1 MIGRYKRIIPKEDKE
16 EEFLGLFKQFDALV
30 KKQEPNCILHE
41 IYKSPFID
49 RTYIVVE
56 QYKDQAAVD
65 DHKKSEQV
73 YFDIIRPL
81 LESASIETFTF
92 DDSKK
97 ISV

>member
-1 MIGRYKRIIPKEDKE
+1 MIGRYKRIIPKEGKD

-30 KKQEPNCILHE
+30 KKREVNCILHE
-41 IYKSPFID
+41 IYKSPFMD

-56 QYKDQAAVD
+56 QYTNQEAVD

-73 YFDIIRPL
+73 YFDTIRPL
-81 LESASIETFTF
+81 LESASIETFTL

>member
-1 MIGRYKRIIPKEDKE
+1 MIGRYKRIIPKKDKE
-16 EEFLGLFKQFDALV
+16 EKFLGLFKQFDALV

-41 IYKSPFID
+41 IYKSPFMS

-56 QYKDQAAVD
+56 QYENQDAVD
-65 DHKKSEQV
+65 DHKKSEVV

-97 ISV
+97 ISL

>member
-1 MIGRYKRIIPKEDKE
+1 MIGRYKRILPKEGKD

-30 KKQEPNCILHE
+30 KKREVNCILHE
-41 IYKSPFID
+41 IYKSPFIA

-56 QYKDQAAVD
+56 QYKNQEAVD
-65 DHKKSEQV
+65 DHKKSEVV